1 MFYKMIQKKRDS
13 WYSSSECKVRN
24 LIDYIEK
31 NDKMRDAQVEAIKTY
46 LFLKI
51 AGDNQPLYKLFI
63 DGFFNNLD
71 LDNIEL
77 RNNVRAYLDTN
88 PSAAA
93 LFEYASLTDERGEIV
108 SPKIIDKIKK
118 SPENIDYITVF
129 KDIFYDISYTD
140 YLFSL
145 PMGAGK
151 TYLMAAFIYLDL
163 YFAVNEPNNKS
174 FAHNFIILVPP
185 GLKSSVVPSLR
196 TIQNFDPS
204 WVIPEPA
211 ACALKRKL
219 IFEVLDQ
226 NKADNKSNKTKNPN
240 VQKIASHQPLDDLFG
255 FVAVINAEKVI
266 LDRVKES
273 NGQVNLFEDSDDEK
287 DKQANELRNLIGR
300 LPQLSIYIDEVHH
313 AAKDDKKLRAVV
325 NKWIKND
332 TVTGV
337 IGFTGTPYL
346 TKVEKIKIAEKLV
359 LANLEI
365 SNIVNYYPLIK
376 GIGNFLKKPVVKIST
391 NRNRLTIVEE
401 GVREFL
407 NKYRDTIYADGTCAK
422 LGIYCGSIEVLE
434 EQIYPLVQRITEEYK
449 LNSTEVVLKFHGGNE
464 KYPIPVDSALQ
475 FSTLD
480 KPTSKVKIILLVQI
494 GKEGWDCKSLT
505 GIVLSQQGDC
515 STNMVLQTSC
525 RCLRQVQKGQP
536 ESALIYLNEDNANIL
551 NKQLEQQHHITIKEF
566 ERGDNGVFTEINR
579 YDRTK
584 YLKLPK
590 VDFYQLKVSYQTL
603 IISEDIEIANQIMK
617 AKDGAE
623 VSTLIKE
630 ARFSSNLNVIKYNN
644 EMDEKGNRIANFNT
658 WLYEIS
664 KQSFG
669 YISFQDL
676 SKYTEELRSIFE
688 SITYKKSDLHYFSSK
703 YDLETINANI
713 RKAFYEKRTF
723 ETIEELIPEDASLLK
738 LDNFE
743 TKIKTKTPHDF
754 YPNMDIVENIIR
766 DDEGK
771 LKVDPKT
778 EQVIKFLRENNNED
792 MAIALENQALSHPMK
807 NQSFHYIPY
816 KTDSTFE

>member
-1 MFYKMIQKKRDS
+1 M
-13 WYSSSECKVRN
+13 
-24 LIDYIEK
+24 
-31 NDKMRDAQVEAIKTY
+31 
-46 LFLKI
+46 
-51 AGDNQPLYKLFI
+51 
-63 DGFFNNLD
+63 
-71 LDNIEL
+71 
-77 RNNVRAYLDTN
+77 
-88 PSAAA
+88 
-93 LFEYASLTDERGEIV
+93 
-108 SPKIIDKIKK
+108 
-118 SPENIDYITVF
+118 
-129 KDIFYDISYTD
+129 
-140 YLFSL
+140 
-145 PMGAGK
+145 
-151 TYLMAAFIYLDL
+151 
-163 YFAVNEPNNKS
+163 
-174 FAHNFIILVPP
+174 
-185 GLKSSVVPSLR
+185 
-196 TIQNFDPS
+196 
-204 WVIPEPA
+204 
-211 ACALKRKL
+211 
-219 IFEVLDQ
+219 
-226 NKADNKSNKTKNPN
+226 
-240 VQKIASHQPLDDLFG
+240 
-255 FVAVINAEKVI
+255 
-266 LDRVKES
+266 
-273 NGQVNLFEDSDDEK
+273 
-287 DKQANELRNLIGR
+287 
-300 LPQLSIYIDEVHH
+300 
-313 AAKDDKKLRAVV
+313 
-325 NKWIKND
+325 
-332 TVTGV
+332 
-337 IGFTGTPYL
+337 
-346 TKVEKIKIAEKLV
+346 
-359 LANLEI
+359 
-365 SNIVNYYPLIK
+365 
-376 GIGNFLKKPVVKIST
+376 
-391 NRNRLTIVEE
+391 
-401 GVREFL
+401 
-407 NKYRDTIYADGTCAK
+407 
-422 LGIYCGSIEVLE
+422 
-434 EQIYPLVQRITEEYK
+434 
-449 LNSTEVVLKFHGGNE
+449 VLKFHGGNE

-816 KTDSTFE
+816 KTDSTFEQIFLDEILRLSSIEEKGLEVYYNGDKTLTEFKIKCYKKKGRVFNYIGMYTPDFLIISRKENQIYKALIIETQGKIYANDPIFKDKKEFVEKVFKYQNNQKFQYDRFEYLYLEDTLSGDERIKKTNDIIEKFFKEE